1 MANYTSKDFAIQ
13 EKFQLIGFEPEI
25 HLRQQLTEIKEED
38 EDNPLRSISYLPKQP
53 AIENKQLSE
62 SDFEELISEPKRKD
76 FEIRNPVTTKPYA

>member
-25 HLRQQLTEIKEED
+25 NLRQQLTEIKEED

-53 AIENKQLSE
+53 AIESKQLSE
-62 SDFEELISEPKRKD
+62 SDFEDLISEPKRKD